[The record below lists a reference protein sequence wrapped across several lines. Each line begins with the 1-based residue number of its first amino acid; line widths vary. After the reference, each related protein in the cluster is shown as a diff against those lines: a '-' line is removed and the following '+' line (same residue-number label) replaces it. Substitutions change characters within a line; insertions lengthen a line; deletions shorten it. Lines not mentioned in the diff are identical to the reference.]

1 MGFLDRFG
9 DLLRK
14 EKGKVPDD
22 LEKYLELIKKM
33 PENVKA
39 HLKLAEL
46 YQKREERQKVI
57 SEYLQAAEI
66 LLQKTYFAQAMAIYK
81 QVLKQDPSLDHV
93 HLKIAEIYREMGF
106 LADAFAQY
114 NILAHRY
121 DRLGE
126 KDKALDVLIRMAEL
140 DPRKIALK
148 EKMQRFKQGRNSRE
162 GGGGT
167 AGPPE
172 GPPRGGAEKEKKE
185 EGFFDLRAELE
196 AGEPLS
202 LKDFK
207 EISTLEKVYGF
218 EEIFGELKKISGP
231 SAKDPNFNF
240 NIGVACRELGLIDEA
255 IEQFQIAFERG
266 QSPFEA
272 ANFLGLLFE
281 EKGMHNEARQSF
293 EKALLVEG
301 IPKERI
307 SEVKY
312 ALGLLY
318 KEEGRTEEAL
328 KLLREICTV
337 DQKFRN
343 LKD

>member
-1 MGFLDRFG
+1 MGFLDKFG
-9 DLLRK
+9 DLFKK

-22 LEKYLELIKKM
+22 LEKYLELVKKM

-57 SEYLQAAEI
+57 SEYLQAAEM

-81 QVLKQDPSLDHV
+81 QILKQDPSLDHV

-106 LADAFAQY
+106 LGDAFAQY

-126 KDKALDVLIRMAEL
+126 KDKALDVLIQMAEL

-148 EKMQRFKQGRNSRE
+148 EKMQRFKQVMKSRE

-172 GPPRGGAEKEKKE
+172 GPPGEGPEKEK
-185 EGFFDLRAELE
+185 GFFDLRAELE
-196 AGEPLS
+196 AGEALD

-207 EISTLEKVYGF
+207 EISTLEKAYGF
-218 EEIFGELKKISGP
+218 EDIFEELKKISGP
-231 SAKDPNFNF
+231 SPKDPNFNF
-240 NIGVACRELGLIDEA
+240 NMGVACRELGLIDEA

-328 KLLREICTV
+328 KLLKEISSA
-337 DQKFRN
+337 DQKFRS